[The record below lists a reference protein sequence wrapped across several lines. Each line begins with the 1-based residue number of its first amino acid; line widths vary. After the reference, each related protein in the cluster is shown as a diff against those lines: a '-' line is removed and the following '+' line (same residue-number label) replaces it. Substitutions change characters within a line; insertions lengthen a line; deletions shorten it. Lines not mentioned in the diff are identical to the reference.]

1 MRTFKKYSLD
11 FIILIV
17 FLSWGII
24 DLFSLIHKY
33 QFVIDLSYSIIFVI
47 LFEFSLKYTEDKES
61 RYKSLVKSIY
71 LFNALLIA
79 PAIIIHYRNLSF
91 GINGLEVVNIVIP
104 IQSLVFLYYHKRNNK
119 TL

>member
-1 MRTFKKYSLD
+1 MRTFKKYRLD

-24 DLFSLIHKY
+24 DLFSLIPKY
-33 QFVIDLSYSIIFVI
+33 QFVIDLTCSIIFVI

-79 PAIIIHYRNLSF
+79 PAIIIHYRDLHF
-91 GINGLEVVNIVIP
+91 AINGLEVVNIVLP
-104 IQSLVFLYYHKRNNK
+104 IQSLVYLYYQKQKPNA
-119 TL
+119 L